1 MRAGWARSAIAI
13 RKMIVIVGRED
24 IVTFVAGDSDP
35 LAGIRRRRD
44 AVAVYRTGGTASGA
58 SVDIAA

>member
-1 MRAGWARSAIAI
+1 MRAGWARSAISI
-13 RKMIVIVGRED
+13 RKVIVIVWRED

-44 AVAVYRTGGTASGA
+44 AVAVHRTGGTASGA
-58 SVDIAA
+58 PVNIAA